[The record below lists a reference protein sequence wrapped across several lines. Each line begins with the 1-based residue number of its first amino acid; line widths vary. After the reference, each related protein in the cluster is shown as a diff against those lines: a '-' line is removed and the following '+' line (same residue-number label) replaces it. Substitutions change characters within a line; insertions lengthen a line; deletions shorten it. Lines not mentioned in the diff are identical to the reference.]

1 MKPHGEAEGDEA
13 NRSARA
19 AKTDRNV
26 GAGALGATSAASD
39 ESHNTGQGKGLIEQ
53 MPAKTCMKMRAK
65 LKERFRHGR
74 GQNLERFIRESLN
87 PLLRGWMNYFRLSET
102 KLFAEELDSWIR
114 RRLRAV
120 LWRQWKRPA
129 TRYKRLI
136 SLGLSEAR
144 AHLSASNGRGPWF
157 NSGASHMN
165 AALPS
170 KSFAALGLVSL
181 LDILRS
187 HANSTP

>member
-1 MKPHGEAEGDEA
+1 
-13 NRSARA
+13 
-19 AKTDRNV
+19 
-26 GAGALGATSAASD
+26 
-39 ESHNTGQGKGLIEQ
+39 
-53 MPAKTCMKMRAK
+53 
-65 LKERFRHGR
+65 
-74 GQNLERFIRESLN
+74 
-87 PLLRGWMNYFRLSET
+87 MNYFRLSET

-129 TRYKRLI
+129 TRYKRLMG
-136 SLGLSEAR
+136 LGLSQVR
-144 AHLSASNGRGPWF
+144 AHLSAANGRGPWF

-181 LDILRS
+181 LEILRS